1 MILFLA
7 WTLAILIGSMFSS
20 LFIAAFIRAGRGWE
34 DEPNSGAPE
43 GTWRGE

>member
-7 WTLAILIGSMFSS
+7 WALAILIGSMFFG
-20 LFIAAFIRAGRGWE
+20 LLIASFIRPDRDE
-34 DEPNSGAPE
+34 EPNSGAPE